1 MCFSLE
7 ASVAGG
13 IVLSTI
19 GVTAIK
25 KVQVPSQ
32 YAFASIPLVFG
43 IQQFSEGAVWLS
55 LQNPAFA
62 GLEPYGTNTFLFVAR
77 VLWPVLMPLSVLL
90 MENEEKKRKTLRIM
104 LGMGSV
110 VALYYSYCLLFL
122 NVEPNIA
129 GHHIRYI
136 SDYPDAIADPI
147 FFLYVMAAIP
157 PLFVSSNTRTRL
169 LGVLF
174 LAAVIV
180 TGVFYVQYLT
190 SVWCFF
196 AAIVSMVILWIL
208 KDQDFVVV
216 TNKQEK
222 ITIPENAN

>member
-13 IVLSTI
+13 VVLSTI

-55 LQNPAFA
+55 LQNPAYA
-62 GLEPYGTNTFLFVAR
+62 GLEPFGTNTFLFIAR
-77 VLWPVLMPLSVLL
+77 VLWPVLMPFSVMM
-90 MENEEKKRKTLRIM
+90 MEHDEQKKKILRIM
-104 LGMGSV
+104 LGMGSI
-110 VALYYSYCLLFL
+110 VAFYYSYCLLFL
-122 NVEPNIA
+122 TVEADIA
-129 GHHIRYI
+129 GHHIQYI
-136 SDYPDAIADPI
+136 SNYPDAIADPI
-147 FFLYVMAAIP
+147 FFLYIAAAIP
-157 PLFVSSNTRTRL
+157 PLFVSSNTKTRL

-180 TGVFYVQYLT
+180 TGIFYTQFLT

-196 AAIVSMVILWIL
+196 AAIVSVVIVWIL
-208 KDQDFVVV
+208 KDQELGVV
-216 TNKQEK
+216 TNQQEK
-222 ITIPENAN
+222 ITITESR